1 MYVYGILCDD
11 VSVSCVCRSTTT
23 AAAMVVEELKLR
35 NATVP
40 YHLRDPLEI
49 LGERDFQPARQIPE
63 DVQVHNYL
71 PVTATLTTVS
81 GSLSQTFYL
90 GLNGSLFLLIFL
102 ETIKIISYLLLS

>member
-11 VSVSCVCRSTTT
+11 VCVSCVCRSTTTT

-63 DVQVHNYL
+63 DVQVHNHL

-90 GLNGSLFLLIFL
+90 GLQGSLLYPFF
-102 ETIKIISYLLLS
+102 